1 MNAVWCGAPILLY
14 IPCLVR
20 CVRWEDHPHAVP
32 ADEVGT
38 TPGCCTG
45 PEHERSGFDVVDVGT
60 DGHIPLSALR
70 PVHRAITG
78 VNTAV
83 GLDATMQ
90 AIADGVVGCT
100 PFLGVAVNIVQE
112 GGDLV
117 CCAVAG
123 SEELR
128 AALLGGTCPRKAV
141 EQLLEVGEAWGNLR
155 FLREIPEDD
164 SPESVHTF
172 TPDIAVKPEDED
184 AWQPSYAL
192 LAPMRN
198 SAGELIGML
207 SVDEPSDGRVPPRW
221 VGDVLDMFAEQAGFA
236 LLNARRHEEAA
247 ARMARLEREHEL
259 LREDIAERHRREEHL
274 RHQARH
280 DALTGLANPIEL
292 DERLVALLADEI
304 PLAVI
309 FCDLDQFKDVNDT
322 HGHIVGDVVLRL
334 VAERLRGAVRG
345 EDVVARVGG
354 DEFVV
359 VAAGIG
365 PEEALALTDRIDQA
379 FAHPLALDGR
389 TLLVRASLGHAYEPA
404 RPENVFA
411 PEERARELLGSADR
425 EMYARKRARATL
437 TQMTARAL
445 ASRASVAG

>member
-1 MNAVWCGAPILLY
+1 MV
-14 IPCLVR
+14 
-20 CVRWEDHPHAVP
+20 
-32 ADEVGT
+32 DEGT
-38 TPGCCTG
+38 EGQ
-45 PEHERSGFDVVDVGT
+45 
-60 DGHIPLSALR
+60 IPLSALR

-78 VNTAV
+78 VNAAI

-100 PFLGVAVNIVQE
+100 PFRDVAVNVVQE

-128 AALLGGTCPRKAV
+128 AALLGGTCPRKAI
-141 EQLLEVGEAWGNLR
+141 EELLEAGEPWGNLR
-155 FLREIPEDD
+155 FLRDVPMDD
-164 SPESVHTF
+164 SAQSVHVF
-172 TPDIAVKPEDED
+172 TPEHLLDRPDDDGV
-184 AWQPSYAL
+184 WQSTHAL

-198 SAGELIGML
+198 SAGELIGLL
-207 SVDEPSDGRVPPRW
+207 SVDDPSDGRIPPRW
-221 VGDVLDMFAEQAGFA
+221 VADVLDMFAEQAGFA
-236 LLNARRHEEAA
+236 LLNAKRHEEAE
-247 ARMARLEREHEL
+247 ARMQRLEREHEL

-292 DERLVALLADEI
+292 SERLVALLADEI
-304 PLAVI
+304 PLAVV
-309 FCDLDQFKDVNDT
+309 FCDLDRFKEINDNY
-322 HGHIVGDVVLRL
+322 GHIVGDVVLRL

-359 VAAGIG
+359 VAAGIA
-365 PEEALALTDRIDQA
+365 PEEALALVDRIDQA
-379 FAHPLALDGR
+379 FSHPLAVDGS
-389 TLLVRASLGHAYEPA
+389 TLLIRASLGHAYEPA

-411 PEERARELLGSADR
+411 PEERARELVGSADR
-425 EMYARKRARATL
+425 EMYARKRSRATL